1 MSMYHASLRL
11 LLVLMFSVASCTSF
25 SADLQSEG
33 RVQLSQGDN
42 LEASNKFAEA
52 AKINPFDPSAL
63 NNQAVA
69 VAAQG
74 DYEKALNLLERA
86 VRLGPG
92 RTDIIANL
100 QELRR
105 WVGRNAPQIKLAEKS
120 NPVMNVYPDGD
131 IPPEPPA
138 LWKK

>member
-1 MSMYHASLRL
+1 MSMCQFSVRFTL
-11 LLVLMFSVASCTSF
+11 LLLLSAISTSSV
-25 SADLQSEG
+25 SADLQTEG
-33 RVQLSQGDN
+33 RLQLSQGDN
-42 LEASNKFAEA
+42 LEASKKFAEA
-52 AKINPFDPSAL
+52 AKVNPFDPSAL

-92 RTDIIANL
+92 RADIVANL

-105 WVGRNAPQIKLAEKS
+105 WVGRNAPQIQLAEKS

-131 IPPEPPA
+131 VPPEPPP